1 MNIFEGIWGSK
12 KEPISEENEVITA
25 VEETASAPKTLES
38 IQEAKE
44 SLAELSEK
52 RQEVLE
58 KHRDA
63 TEELASLGVREIEKS
78 GHARTETYN
87 EVLNPIEA
95 ELATISAEIGEKRA
109 EFDLEPSRVTML
121 EDRMRRL
128 EELKVREEAQ
138 FAETEVGKQIA
149 EYNKEIDVLTEEIA
163 ILGNK
168 RIGGDLTST
177 EAQLLHEKENIRN
190 DRDQKKSDLYRDD
203 KIANT
208 HAGRM
213 QKIQELSTITYS
225 TKRDAKDASYDENGQ
240 MRIK

>member
-12 KEPISEENEVITA
+12 KEPISEENEVIT
-25 VEETASAPKTLES
+25 VEEETASVAKTIES

-58 KHRDA
+58 KHRDT
-63 TEELASLGVREIEKS
+63 TEQLASLGVHEIEKD

-95 ELATISAEIGEKRA
+95 ELSAISNEVGEKRA

-121 EDRMRRL
+121 ESRIRRL

-149 EYNKEIDVLTEEIA
+149 QCDDEIQRLTEEMA
-163 ILGNK
+163 ELGNK
-168 RIGGDLTST
+168 RLSGGLSLGD
-177 EAQLLHEKENIRN
+177 EEVFHQKEKERN
-190 DRDQKKSDLYRDD
+190 QINQKRSALYRDD

-208 HAGRM
+208 HALRL
-213 QKIQELSTITYS
+213 QRIKELSTTTYW
-225 TKRDAKDASYDENGQ
+225 TKTNAEDASYDENGQ

>member
-12 KEPISEENEVITA
+12 KERASEETEMVTT

-44 SLAELSEK
+44 SLVELSEK

-58 KHRDA
+58 KHRDT
-63 TEELASLGVREIEKS
+63 TEQLASLGVREIEKD

-87 EVLNPIEA
+87 EMLTPIEK
-95 ELATISAEIGEKRA
+95 ELAAISAEIGEKRA

-128 EELKVREEAQ
+128 EELRVREEAQ
-138 FAETEVGKQIA
+138 FAETEVAKQIA
-149 EYNKEIDVLTEEIA
+149 TYDKEIDALTEEIA
-163 ILGNK
+163 ILGNQ
-168 RIGGDLTST
+168 RISGGLTSRET
-177 EAQLLHEKENIRN
+177 EMLHEKESA
-190 DRDQKKSDLYRDD
+190 RDDKNQKKSDLYRDD
-203 KIANT
+203 KIANA
-208 HAGRM
+208 HAERL
-213 QKIQELSTITYS
+213 QKIQELSAITYS
-225 TKRDAKDASYDENGQ
+225 TKRDAGDASYDENGQ